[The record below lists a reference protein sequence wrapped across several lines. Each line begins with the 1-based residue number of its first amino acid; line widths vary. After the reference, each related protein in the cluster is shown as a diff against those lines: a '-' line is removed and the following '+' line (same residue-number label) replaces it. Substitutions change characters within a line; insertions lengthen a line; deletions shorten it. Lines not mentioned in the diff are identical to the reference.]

1 MENNNF
7 IDYNEVFKILE
18 KNWFYGFT
26 GKCKNNRVT
35 YTFRSIRYPKVL
47 ISVKTLKI
55 EPNKIPSKKIVL
67 GIKFNDIEMNG
78 WKEFIKGLK
87 EIYKFNK
94 KNYGYIKKN
103 QYHYNSCK
111 CRCVNVSAN
120 DKNI

>member
-1 MENNNF
+1 MENSDF
-7 IDYNEVFKILE
+7 IYYNEVVKILE
-18 KNWFYGFT
+18 KNWFYGFI
-26 GKCKNNRVT
+26 GKRENNRVT
-35 YTFRSIRYPKVL
+35 YALKSIRYPNIL

-94 KNYGYIKKN
+94 KNYDNKN
-103 QYHYNSCK
+103 SFT
-111 CRCVNVSAN
+111 RT
-120 DKNI
+120 

>member
-1 MENNNF
+1 MENSNF
-7 IDYNEVFKILE
+7 IDYNEVVKILE

-26 GKCKNNRVT
+26 GKRENNRVT
-35 YTFRSIRYPKVL
+35 YTFRSIRYPNVL

-67 GIKFNDIEMNG
+67 GIKFNDIEING

-94 KNYGYIKKN
+94 KNYGNNQKN
-103 QYHYNSCK
+103 
-111 CRCVNVSAN
+111 
-120 DKNI
+120 